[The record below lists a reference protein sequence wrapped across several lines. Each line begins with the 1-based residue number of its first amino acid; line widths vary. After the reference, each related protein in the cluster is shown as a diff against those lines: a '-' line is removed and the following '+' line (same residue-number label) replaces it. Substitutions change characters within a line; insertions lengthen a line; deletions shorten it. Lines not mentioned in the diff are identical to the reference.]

1 MYGRAVA
8 RVFLAIAIA
17 LAALDVRAQTVVRP
31 LSVTGPYPVAC
42 TNVEQDFARVPAGE
56 TAEMYWRGASTG
68 SKKRYV
74 DALLV
79 APANALTSVRS
90 AAPLI
95 YALSAS
101 ITDCAC
107 GLDCALMIAN
117 ASADT

>member
-8 RVFLAIAIA
+8 CVFLAIATA

-42 TNVEQDFARVPAGE
+42 TNVEQDSAPVPAGE
-56 TAEMYWRGASTG
+56 IAEMYWRGASTG

-90 AAPLI
+90 RRSTHIRAQRAHHRFCLRFGLRI
-95 YALSAS
+95 D
-101 ITDCAC
+101 DCKR
-107 GLDCALMIAN
+107 LR
-117 ASADT
+117 